1 MTIRGNRI
9 GNRLD
14 NRSEESAVTKPPTRK
29 FPVQQTIYRLEK
41 GLDAFN
47 ERIGELEGYGHN
59 SRAMAVLKENALDVA
74 RQIDELRSILVQQA
88 RKTKC

>member
-1 MTIRGNRI
+1 M
-9 GNRLD
+9 
-14 NRSEESAVTKPPTRK
+14 KPPTRE

-47 ERIGELEGYGHN
+47 ERIAELEREHHN
-59 SRAMAVLKENALDVA
+59 SRAMEVLKENALDLA

-88 RKTKC
+88 NKV